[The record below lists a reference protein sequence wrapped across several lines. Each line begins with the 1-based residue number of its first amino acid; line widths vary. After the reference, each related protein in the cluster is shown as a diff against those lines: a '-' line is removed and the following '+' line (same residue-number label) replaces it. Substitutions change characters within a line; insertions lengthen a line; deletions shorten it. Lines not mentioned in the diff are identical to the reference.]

1 MSTLF
6 QWPSGTREPQ
16 ARQNDLIRSLPPVLH
31 TSNYPLL
38 HNLHCTMSAEANVV
52 VYRSRT
58 KRAAAKV
65 KVGQGVQDISLAED
79 RKLIVRQMLVDC
91 ERSTTDS

>member
-1 MSTLF
+1 
-6 QWPSGTREPQ
+6 
-16 ARQNDLIRSLPPVLH
+16 
-31 TSNYPLL
+31 
-38 HNLHCTMSAEANVV
+38 MSAEANVV